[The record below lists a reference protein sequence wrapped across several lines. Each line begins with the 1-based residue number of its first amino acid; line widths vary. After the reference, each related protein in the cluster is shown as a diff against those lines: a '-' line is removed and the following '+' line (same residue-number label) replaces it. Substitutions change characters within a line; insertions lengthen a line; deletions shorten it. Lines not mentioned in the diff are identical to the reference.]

1 MLSLALCPDS
11 DLLAK
16 RSAGIYTQCASEAH
30 HHFAAIPQDFK
41 CLLSAAFL
49 RSYACLS
56 PHIRSTFA
64 SVLRGL
70 LCHVSIWYFSELM
83 PTLEHLASQTF
94 RFRPRNLAPPT
105 RGNITP
111 SWMPCSPLKRFL
123 LLSRF
128 TEGFQAFPS
137 SFHEESGR
145 IRTKRKPTGICHGNR
160 LCPLVAEALLQRGDG
175 GQHDEAGGAQDDRV
189 QVGGTLA
196 GGPADVPQRALE
208 KGGCRVRHFCVL
220 FPGYRGF

>member
-30 HHFAAIPQDFK
+30 HHFAAIPQDFE

-49 RSYACLS
+49 RSCACLS

-83 PTLEHLASQTF
+83 PKTGPSCIA
-94 RFRPRNLAPPT
+94 
-105 RGNITP
+105 NIPVP
-111 SWMPCSPLKRFL
+111 STQPCAAYSWQHHPFL
-123 LLSRF
+123 DALLSP
-128 TEGFQAFPS
+128 QAF
-137 SFHEESGR
+137 
-145 IRTKRKPTGICHGNR
+145 
-160 LCPLVAEALLQRGDG
+160 LVALSLHGRFPSLSKLLPRRIWADKNKKKTYWDMSWESALPSRSRSASA
-175 GQHDEAGGAQDDRV
+175 AGGRW
-189 QVGGTLA
+189 
-196 GGPADVPQRALE
+196 PA
-208 KGGCRVRHFCVL
+208 
-220 FPGYRGF
+220 